1 MDLHLRG
8 KTVVVTG
15 ASKGI
20 GLAIAQAFA
29 AEGADVVLCARSEEA
44 LRRHAAAIAD
54 AHGVKAHAHAAD
66 LSTPEGVAGLV
77 TFANAQFGHVDV
89 LVNNAG
95 AIPGGTVESIDDET
109 WHRAYD
115 LKLWG
120 YVRLCKA
127 LLPQM
132 KARGSG
138 TVLNIIGMAGKRPS
152 AGYIAGG
159 IANAGLMNFTAGL
172 AQDAGPSGVR
182 VLAINPGPI
191 RTDRMDELVVRRA
204 QDRGVSI
211 EEERAL
217 LGRDIPLRRV
227 GEPEEVAD
235 VAVFLASDRASYV
248 SGCVVPVEGGGMMSL

>member
-8 KTVVVTG
+8 KKVVVTG

-20 GLAIAQAFA
+20 GLGIARAFA
-29 AEGADVVLCARSEEA
+29 EEGADVVLCARSEAA
-44 LRRHAAAIAD
+44 LKRAAAEIAD
-54 AHGVKAHAHAAD
+54 AHGVGAHPFAAD
-66 LSTPEGVAGLV
+66 LSTAEGIASLATHAVKQLGRI
-77 TFANAQFGHVDV
+77 DV

-95 AIPGGTVESIDDET
+95 AIPGGTIESIDDDT

-132 KARGSG
+132 KQQGSG
-138 TVLNIIGMAGKRPS
+138 VIVNIIGNAGKRPS

-172 AQDAGPSGVR
+172 AQEGGPHGVR
-182 VLAINPGPI
+182 VVAINPGPI
-191 RTDRMDELVVRRA
+191 RTDRQEELIQTRA
-204 QDRGVSI
+204 RSRGVPV
-211 EEERAL
+211 EEERAAAGAGL
-217 LGRDIPLRRV
+217 PLRRI
-227 GEPEEVAD
+227 GEVQEVAD
-235 VAVFLASDRASYV
+235 VAVFLASDRAAYV
-248 SGCVVPVEGGGMMSL
+248 TGCAVPVEGGGSMAL